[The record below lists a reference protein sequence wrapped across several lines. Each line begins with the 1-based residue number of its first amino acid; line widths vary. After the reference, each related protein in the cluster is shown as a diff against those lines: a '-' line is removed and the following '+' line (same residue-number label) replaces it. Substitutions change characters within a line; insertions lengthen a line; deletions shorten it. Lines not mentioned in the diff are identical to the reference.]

1 MPCHKHILKA
11 ASPVLE
17 ALVETKLK
25 EGTEGKAHVNMSK
38 EVGHAFLKFIYTG
51 EVDEATLTEHAP
63 GLLAMGEMYDLKEL
77 KYLAEEALIKGLSKD
92 NMVEL
97 IATGELH
104 RADDLFEAAL
114 AYTKSNMTWLRKQV
128 LSNA

>member
-1 MPCHKHILKA
+1 M
-11 ASPVLE
+11 
-17 ALVETKLK
+17 ETKLK